1 MPFTDTTKLVE
12 VVITTD
18 TTLDATNQDVLDGKK
33 FIGKN
38 KTPTTGS
45 IPINNKQSNIRITNG
60 ETIKVP
66 YGYNPSDYTI
76 SVKDLSEETPAT
88 AISKD
93 VLDGKTCWVNGVEI
107 IGTMPN
113 NNAQKMRVDCD
124 EVYTIP
130 EGYHNGEGTV
140 TGNSLASQT
149 TATATS
155 DDILNDKTAYVN
167 GEELT
172 GTMPNNGHIDITIL
186 PNEVATVSKGYHDGT
201 GTVSVDSTA
210 TALPEELV
218 NGKTAWVN
226 GEQITG
232 SLPVIDNEQIMLP
245 INGTYTIPKGYHLGG
260 GTITQ
265 NITSQEGITVTPS
278 KDPQILNVNG
288 KVMTGDITISG
299 VNALIALYS
308 TSYLKD
314 LDGNDIRD
322 INIEDGKEYTFYIF
336 QDNWHDNNTDNLY
349 TMQLRSDDGAIFFQL
364 TTIIRYHHTSNTMD
378 IYSSASIA
386 TGCVVGMNI
395 AGGYNTEKNC
405 QEIRIRLQTNQNTLL
420 SLRDAYATRRYV

>member
-12 VVITTD
+12 VVIATD

-38 KTPTTGS
+38 KIPDTGS
-45 IPINNKQSNIRITNG
+45 IPINDKQSDIQITNG

-66 YGYNPSDYTI
+66 YGYNPSDYMI
-76 SVKDLSEETPAT
+76 SVKDLSEETNAT
-88 AISKD
+88 AESKD

-113 NNAQKMRVDCD
+113 NDIQNIHINCD
-124 EVYTIP
+124 ETYTIP

-149 TATATS
+149 VATATS
-155 DDILNDKTAYVN
+155 DDIIDGKTAYVN

-172 GTMPNNGHIDITIL
+172 GAMPNNGHINTTIL
-186 PNEVATVSKGYHDGT
+186 PSEIATITKGYHDGT
-201 GTVSVDSTA
+201 GTVSVNSTA
-210 TALPEELV
+210 TALSEELV

-232 SLPVIDNEQIMLP
+232 SLPVIPDEQIILP

-260 GTITQ
+260 GTVTQ

-288 KVMTGDITISG
+288 KVMTGDITVSG
-299 VNALIALYS
+299 VDAYIYS
-308 TSYLKD
+308 DDYSIVKD
-314 LDGNDIRD
+314 FDGNDIKK
-322 INIEDGKEYTFYIF
+322 ISIENDKEYTFYIF
-336 QDNWHDNNTDNLY
+336 QDNWHDNNTDNIYNVFLK
-349 TMQLRSDDGAIFFQL
+349 SSSPIFQMIYLIKFNSV
-364 TTIIRYHHTSNTMD
+364 SNTITYVD
-378 IYSSASIA
+378 GSIDEFTDGLA
-386 TGCVVGMNI
+386 VD
-395 AGGYNTEKNC
+395 GGYNTEKNC
-405 QEIRIRLQTNQNTLL
+405 QEIKFKFSFKSNNNNAAML
-420 SLRDAYATRRYV
+420 SMYNLSSRRKYV

>member
-1 MPFTDTTKLVE
+1 MPFTNTTKLVE
-12 VVITTD
+12 VVIATD
-18 TTLDATNQDVLDGKK
+18 TSLDASNQDVLSGKK

-38 KTPTTGS
+38 KIPNTGS
-45 IPINNKQSNIRITNG
+45 IPINDKRNNIQISSGESIT
-60 ETIKVP
+60 VP
-66 YGYNPSDYTI
+66 YGYNPSDYVI
-76 SVKDLSEETPAT
+76 NSKKLLEETPAT
-88 AISKD
+88 AVSKD
-93 VLDGKTCWVNGVEI
+93 VLDSKTCWVNGVEI

-113 NNAQKMRVDCD
+113 NNAQKMLVDCD

-140 TGNSLASQT
+140 TGNSLSSQT
-149 TATATS
+149 VATATS
-155 DDILNDKTAYVN
+155 DDIIDGKTAYVN

-172 GTMPNNGHIDITIL
+172 GTMPNNGHIDTTIL
-186 PNEVATVSKGYHDGT
+186 PSETATITKGYHDGT

-232 SLPVIDNEQIMLP
+232 SLPVIANEQIMLP

-288 KVMTGDITISG
+288 KVMTGDITVSG
-299 VNALIALYS
+299 VDAYINKYFTGNHVLDY
-308 TSYLKD
+308 
-314 LDGNDIRD
+314 DGNYIS
-322 INIEDGKEYTFYIF
+322 NIHVTTQNIVFYIF
-336 QDNWHDNNTDNLY
+336 QDDWHNNNTENLY
-349 TMQLRSDDGAIFFQL
+349 FCYITNQSTHEYYTGVVKYDPISNKMNTSVWTSSNPF
-364 TTIIRYHHTSNTMD
+364 TTITI
-378 IYSSASIA
+378 
-386 TGCVVGMNI
+386 TG
-395 AGGYNTEKNC
+395 AYNYEKNC
-405 QEIRIRLQTNQNTLL
+405 QEIKMDFGKISDVNFRIYMSNIL
-420 SLRDAYATRRYV
+420 SSRKYV

>member
-1 MPFTDTTKLVE
+1 MPFTNTTKLVE
-12 VVITTD
+12 VVIATD
-18 TTLDATNQDVLDGKK
+18 TSLDASNQDVLSGKK

-38 KTPTTGS
+38 KIPNTGS
-45 IPINNKQSNIRITNG
+45 IPINDKRNNIQISSGESIT
-60 ETIKVP
+60 VP
-66 YGYNPSDYTI
+66 YGYNPSDYVI
-76 SVKDLSEETPAT
+76 NSKKLLEETPAT
-88 AISKD
+88 AVSKD
-93 VLDGKTCWVNGVEI
+93 VLDSKTCWVNGVEI

-113 NNAQKMRVDCD
+113 NNAQKMLVDCD

-140 TGNSLASQT
+140 TGNSLSSQT
-149 TATATS
+149 VATATS
-155 DDILNDKTAYVN
+155 DDIIDGKTAYVN

-172 GTMPNNGHIDITIL
+172 GTMPNNGHIDTTIL
-186 PNEVATVSKGYHDGT
+186 PSETATITKGYHDGT
-201 GTVSVDSTA
+201 GTISVDSTA

-232 SLPVIDNEQIMLP
+232 SLPVIANEQIMLP

-299 VNALIALYS
+299 VDAYINKYFTGGHVLDY
-308 TSYLKD
+308 
-314 LDGNDIRD
+314 DGNYIS
-322 INIEDGKEYTFYIF
+322 NIHVTTQNIVFYIF
-336 QDNWHDNNTDNLY
+336 QDDWHNNNTENLY
-349 TMQLRSDDGAIFFQL
+349 FCYITNQSTHEYCTGVVKYDPISNKMNTSVWTSSNPF
-364 TTIIRYHHTSNTMD
+364 TTITI
-378 IYSSASIA
+378 
-386 TGCVVGMNI
+386 TG
-395 AGGYNTEKNC
+395 AYNYEKNC
-405 QEIRIRLQTNQNTLL
+405 QEIKMDFSKISDVNFRIYMSNIL
-420 SLRDAYATRRYV
+420 SSRKYV

>member
-12 VVITTD
+12 VVIATD

-38 KTPTTGS
+38 KIPNTGS
-45 IPINNKQSNIRITNG
+45 IPINDKRNDIQISSGESIT
-60 ETIKVP
+60 VP
-66 YGYNPSDYTI
+66 YGYNPSDYVI
-76 SVKDLSEETPAT
+76 NSKKLLEETPAT
-88 AISKD
+88 AVSKD
-93 VLDGKTCWVNGVEI
+93 VLDSKTCWVNGVEI

-140 TGNSLASQT
+140 TGNSLSSQT
-149 TATATS
+149 VATATS
-155 DDILNDKTAYVN
+155 DDIVDGKTAYVN

-172 GTMPNNGHIDITIL
+172 GTMPNNGHIDTTIL
-186 PNEVATVSKGYHDGT
+186 PNEIATITKGYHDGT

-232 SLPVIDNEQIMLP
+232 SLPVIANEQIMLP

-288 KVMTGDITISG
+288 KVMTGDITVSG
-299 VNALIALYS
+299 VDAYIYS
-308 TSYLKD
+308 DDDSIVKD
-314 LDGNDIRD
+314 LDGNLIRD
-322 INIEDGKEYTFYIF
+322 IISGKEHTIYIF

-349 TMQLRSDDGAIFFQL
+349 GIMFYDSNDQDNVQMVAIF
-364 TTIIRYHHTSNTMD
+364 RYDHVSNTFLYVLPPQRSH
-378 IYSSASIA
+378 IIEIIS
-386 TGCVVGMNI
+386 
-395 AGGYNTEKNC
+395 GGYNTEKNC
-405 QEIRIRLQTNQNTLL
+405 QEVRIRVFPKSLQVGTKFLL
-420 SLRDAYATRRYV
+420 ANISSRRKYI

>member
-1 MPFTDTTKLVE
+1 MPFTNTTKLVE
-12 VVITTD
+12 VVIATD
-18 TTLDATNQDVLDGKK
+18 TSLDASNQDVLSGKK

-38 KTPTTGS
+38 KIPNTGS
-45 IPINNKQSNIRITNG
+45 IPINDKRNNIQISSGESIT
-60 ETIKVP
+60 VP
-66 YGYNPSDYTI
+66 YGYNPSDYVI
-76 SVKDLSEETPAT
+76 NSKKLLEETPAT
-88 AISKD
+88 AVSKD
-93 VLDGKTCWVNGVEI
+93 VLDSKTCWVNGVEI

-113 NNAQKMRVDCD
+113 NNAQKMLVDCD

-140 TGNSLASQT
+140 TGNSLSSQT
-149 TATATS
+149 VATATL
-155 DDILNDKTAYVN
+155 DDIIDGKTAYVN

-172 GTMPNNGHIDITIL
+172 GTMPNNGHIDTTIL
-186 PNEVATVSKGYHDGT
+186 PNETATITKGYHDGT
-201 GTVSVDSTA
+201 GTISVDSTA

-232 SLPVIDNEQIMLP
+232 SLPVIANEQIMLP

-299 VNALIALYS
+299 VDAYINKYFTGNHVLDY
-308 TSYLKD
+308 
-314 LDGNDIRD
+314 DGNYIS
-322 INIEDGKEYTFYIF
+322 NIHVTTQNIVFYIF
-336 QDNWHDNNTDNLY
+336 QDDWHNNNTENLY
-349 TMQLRSDDGAIFFQL
+349 FCYITNQSTHEYYTGVVKYDPISNKMNTSVWTSSNPF
-364 TTIIRYHHTSNTMD
+364 TTITI
-378 IYSSASIA
+378 
-386 TGCVVGMNI
+386 TG
-395 AGGYNTEKNC
+395 AYNYEKNC
-405 QEIRIRLQTNQNTLL
+405 QEIKMDFSKISDVNFRIYMSNIL
-420 SLRDAYATRRYV
+420 SSRKYV

>member
-12 VVITTD
+12 VVIATD

-38 KTPTTGS
+38 KIPDTGS
-45 IPINNKQSNIRITNG
+45 IPINDKQSDIQITNG

-66 YGYNPSDYTI
+66 YGYNPSDYMI
-76 SVKDLSEETPAT
+76 SVKDLSEETNAT
-88 AISKD
+88 AESKD

-113 NNAQKMRVDCD
+113 NNAQKVRVNCD
-124 EVYTIP
+124 ELYTIP

-149 TATATS
+149 VATATS
-155 DDILNDKTAYVN
+155 DDIIDGKTAYVN

-172 GTMPNNGHIDITIL
+172 GTMPNNGHINTTIL
-186 PNEVATVSKGYHDGT
+186 PSEIATITKGYHDGT
-201 GTVSVDSTA
+201 GTVSVNSTA
-210 TALPEELV
+210 TALSEELV

-232 SLPVIDNEQIMLP
+232 SLPVIPDEQIILP

-260 GTITQ
+260 GTVTQ

-288 KVMTGDITISG
+288 KVMTGDITVSG
-299 VNALIALYS
+299 VDAYIYS
-308 TSYLKD
+308 DDYSIVKD
-314 LDGNDIRD
+314 FDGNDIKK
-322 INIEDGKEYTFYIF
+322 ISIENDKEYTFYIF
-336 QDNWHDNNTDNLY
+336 QDNWHDNNTDNIYNVFLK
-349 TMQLRSDDGAIFFQL
+349 SSSPIFQMIYLIKFNSV
-364 TTIIRYHHTSNTMD
+364 SNTITYVD
-378 IYSSASIA
+378 GSIDEF
-386 TGCVVGMNI
+386 TGGLAVD
-395 AGGYNTEKNC
+395 GGYNTEKNC
-405 QEIRIRLQTNQNTLL
+405 QEIKFKFSFESNNNNAAML
-420 SLRDAYATRRYV
+420 SMYNLSSRRKYV

>member
-12 VVITTD
+12 VVIATD

-38 KTPTTGS
+38 KIPNTGS
-45 IPINNKQSNIRITNG
+45 IPINDKRNNIQISSGESIT
-60 ETIKVP
+60 VP
-66 YGYNPSDYTI
+66 YGYNPSDYVI
-76 SVKDLSEETPAT
+76 NSKKLLEETPAT
-88 AISKD
+88 AVSKD
-93 VLDGKTCWVNGVEI
+93 VLDSKTCWVNGVEI

-113 NNAQKMRVDCD
+113 NNAQKMLVDCD

-140 TGNSLASQT
+140 TGNSLSSQT
-149 TATATS
+149 VATATS
-155 DDILNDKTAYVN
+155 DDIIDGKTAYVN

-172 GTMPNNGHIDITIL
+172 GTMPNNGHIDTTIL
-186 PNEVATVSKGYHDGT
+186 PNETATITKGYHDGT
-201 GTVSVDSTA
+201 GTISVDSTA

-232 SLPVIDNEQIMLP
+232 SLPVIANEQIMLP

-288 KVMTGDITISG
+288 KVMTGDITVSG
-299 VNALIALYS
+299 VDAYINKYFTGNHVLDY
-308 TSYLKD
+308 
-314 LDGNDIRD
+314 DGNYIS
-322 INIEDGKEYTFYIF
+322 NIHVTTQNIVFYIF
-336 QDNWHDNNTDNLY
+336 QDDWHNNNTENLY
-349 TMQLRSDDGAIFFQL
+349 FCYITNQSTHEYCTGVVKYDPISNKMNTSVWTSSNPF
-364 TTIIRYHHTSNTMD
+364 TTITI
-378 IYSSASIA
+378 
-386 TGCVVGMNI
+386 TG
-395 AGGYNTEKNC
+395 AYNYEKNC
-405 QEIRIRLQTNQNTLL
+405 QEIKMDFGKISDVEYTQ
-420 SLRDAYATRRYV
+420 

>member
-12 VVITTD
+12 VVIATN

-38 KTPTTGS
+38 KIPNTGS
-45 IPINNKQSNIRITNG
+45 IPINDKRNNIQISSGESIT
-60 ETIKVP
+60 VP
-66 YGYNPSDYTI
+66 YGYNPSDYVI
-76 SVKDLSEETPAT
+76 NSKKLLEETPAT
-88 AISKD
+88 AVSKD
-93 VLDGKTCWVNGVEI
+93 VLDSKTCWVNGVEI

-113 NNAQKMRVDCD
+113 NNAQKMLVDCD

-140 TGNSLASQT
+140 TGNSLSSQT
-149 TATATS
+149 VATATS
-155 DDILNDKTAYVN
+155 DDIVDGKTAYVN

-172 GTMPNNGHIDITIL
+172 GTMSNNGHIDTTIL
-186 PNEVATVSKGYHDGT
+186 PNETATITKGYHDGT
-201 GTVSVDSTA
+201 GTVSVNSTA

-232 SLPVIDNEQIMLP
+232 SLPVIANEQIMLP

-288 KVMTGDITISG
+288 KVMTGDITVSGVDAYINKYFTGNTVKDYDGNYISG
-299 VNALIALYS
+299 IEV
-308 TSYLKD
+308 TTQ
-314 LDGNDIRD
+314 DIV
-322 INIEDGKEYTFYIF
+322 FYIF
-336 QDNWHDNNTDNLY
+336 QDDWHNNNTENLY
-349 TMQLRSDDGAIFFQL
+349 FCYITDLGRNGCANIVFKYDSI
-364 TTIIRYHHTSNTMD
+364 SNKINRITEYTQD
-378 IYSSASIA
+378 LLINVKI
-386 TGCVVGMNI
+386 T
-395 AGGYNTEKNC
+395 GGYNYEKNC
-405 QEIRIRLQTNQNTLL
+405 QEIKMDFGKTVNMRISMTNIL
-420 SLRDAYATRRYV
+420 SSRKYV

>member
-1 MPFTDTTKLVE
+1 MPFTNTTKLVE
-12 VVITTD
+12 VVIATD
-18 TTLDATNQDVLDGKK
+18 TSLDASNQDVLSGKK

-38 KTPTTGS
+38 KIPNTGS
-45 IPINNKQSNIRITNG
+45 IPINDKRNNIQISSGESIT
-60 ETIKVP
+60 VP
-66 YGYNPSDYTI
+66 YGYNPSDYVI
-76 SVKDLSEETPAT
+76 NSKKLLEETPAT
-88 AISKD
+88 AVSKD
-93 VLDGKTCWVNGVEI
+93 VLDSKTCWVNGVEI

-113 NNAQKMRVDCD
+113 NNAQKMLVDCD

-140 TGNSLASQT
+140 TGNSLSSQT
-149 TATATS
+149 VATATS
-155 DDILNDKTAYVN
+155 DDIIDGKTAYVN

-172 GTMPNNGHIDITIL
+172 GTMPNNGHIDTTIL
-186 PNEVATVSKGYHDGT
+186 PSETATITKGYHDGT
-201 GTVSVDSTA
+201 GTISVDSTA

-232 SLPVIDNEQIMLP
+232 SLPVIANEQIMLP

-299 VNALIALYS
+299 VDAYINKYFTGNHVLDY
-308 TSYLKD
+308 
-314 LDGNDIRD
+314 DGNYIS
-322 INIEDGKEYTFYIF
+322 NIHVTTQNIVFYIF
-336 QDNWHDNNTDNLY
+336 QDDWHNNNTENLY
-349 TMQLRSDDGAIFFQL
+349 FCYITNQSAHEYCTGVVKYDPISNKMNTSVWTSSNPF
-364 TTIIRYHHTSNTMD
+364 TTITI
-378 IYSSASIA
+378 
-386 TGCVVGMNI
+386 TG
-395 AGGYNTEKNC
+395 AYNYEKNC
-405 QEIRIRLQTNQNTLL
+405 QEIKMDFGKISDVNFRIYMSNIL
-420 SLRDAYATRRYV
+420 SSRKYV

>member
-12 VVITTD
+12 VVIATD

-38 KTPTTGS
+38 KIPNTGS
-45 IPINNKQSNIRITNG
+45 IPINDKRNNIQISSGESIT
-60 ETIKVP
+60 VP
-66 YGYNPSDYTI
+66 YGYNPSDYVI
-76 SVKDLSEETPAT
+76 NSKKLLEETPAT
-88 AISKD
+88 AVSKD
-93 VLDGKTCWVNGVEI
+93 VLDSKTCWVNGVEI

-113 NNAQKMRVDCD
+113 NNAQKMLVDCD
-124 EVYTIP
+124 EAYTIP

-140 TGNSLASQT
+140 TGNSLSSQT
-149 TATATS
+149 VATATS
-155 DDILNDKTAYVN
+155 DDIIDGKTAYVN

-172 GTMPNNGHIDITIL
+172 GTMPNNGHIDTTIL
-186 PNEVATVSKGYHDGT
+186 PNEAATITKGYHDGT

-232 SLPVIDNEQIMLP
+232 SLPVIANEQIMLP

-288 KVMTGDITISG
+288 KVMTGDITVSGVDAYINKYFTRNTVKDYDGNYISG
-299 VNALIALYS
+299 IKV
-308 TSYLKD
+308 TTQ
-314 LDGNDIRD
+314 DIV
-322 INIEDGKEYTFYIF
+322 FYIF
-336 QDNWHDNNTDNLY
+336 QDDWHNNNTENLY
-349 TMQLRSDDGAIFFQL
+349 FCYITDLS
-364 TTIIRYHHTSNTMD
+364 SN
-378 IYSSASIA
+378 
-386 TGCVVGMNI
+386 GCVNI
-395 AGGYNTEKNC
+395 VFKYDPISNKTNQIAGYAQNFLINVKITGGYNYEKNC
-405 QEIRIRLQTNQNTLL
+405 QEIKMDFGKTVNMRINMMNIL
-420 SLRDAYATRRYV
+420 SSRKYV

>member
-1 MPFTDTTKLVE
+1 MPFTNTTKLVE
-12 VVITTD
+12 VVIATD
-18 TTLDATNQDVLDGKK
+18 TSLDASNQDVLSGKK

-38 KTPTTGS
+38 KIPNTGS
-45 IPINNKQSNIRITNG
+45 IPINDKRNNIQISSGESIT
-60 ETIKVP
+60 VP
-66 YGYNPSDYTI
+66 YGYNPSDYVI
-76 SVKDLSEETPAT
+76 NSKKLLEETPAT
-88 AISKD
+88 AVSKD
-93 VLDGKTCWVNGVEI
+93 VLDSKTCWVNGVEI

-113 NNAQKMRVDCD
+113 NNAQKMLVDCD

-140 TGNSLASQT
+140 TGNSLSSQT
-149 TATATS
+149 VATATS
-155 DDILNDKTAYVN
+155 DDIIDGKTAYVN

-172 GTMPNNGHIDITIL
+172 GTMPNNGHIDTTIL
-186 PNEVATVSKGYHDGT
+186 PNETATITKGYHDGT

-232 SLPVIDNEQIMLP
+232 SLPVIANEQIMLP

-288 KVMTGDITISG
+288 KVMTGDITVSG
-299 VNALIALYS
+299 VDAYVNKYFTGNHVLDY
-308 TSYLKD
+308 
-314 LDGNDIRD
+314 DGNYIS
-322 INIEDGKEYTFYIF
+322 NIHVTTQNIVFYIF
-336 QDNWHDNNTDNLY
+336 QDDWHNNNTENLY
-349 TMQLRSDDGAIFFQL
+349 FCYITNQSTHDYCTGVVKYDPISNKMNTSVWTSSNPF
-364 TTIIRYHHTSNTMD
+364 TTITI
-378 IYSSASIA
+378 
-386 TGCVVGMNI
+386 TG
-395 AGGYNTEKNC
+395 AYNYEKNC
-405 QEIRIRLQTNQNTLL
+405 QEIKMDFGKISDVNFRIYMSNIL
-420 SLRDAYATRRYV
+420 SSRKYV

>member
-12 VVITTD
+12 VVIATD

-38 KTPTTGS
+38 KIPNTGS
-45 IPINNKQSNIRITNG
+45 IPINNKQSDIQITNG

-66 YGYNPSDYTI
+66 YGYNPSDYMI
-76 SVKDLSEETPAT
+76 SVKDLSEETNAT
-88 AISKD
+88 AESKD

-140 TGNSLASQT
+140 TGNSLSSQT
-149 TATATS
+149 VATATS
-155 DDILNDKTAYVN
+155 DDIVDGKTAYVN

-172 GTMPNNGHIDITIL
+172 GTMPNNGHIDTTIL
-186 PNEVATVSKGYHDGT
+186 PNETATITKGYHDGT

-232 SLPVIDNEQIMLP
+232 SLPVITNEQIMLP

-265 NITSQEGITVTPS
+265 NITSQEGIIVTPS

-288 KVMTGDITISG
+288 KVMTGDITVSG
-299 VNALIALYS
+299 VDAYINKYFTGNHVLDY
-308 TSYLKD
+308 
-314 LDGNDIRD
+314 DGNYIS
-322 INIEDGKEYTFYIF
+322 NIHVTTQNIVFYIF
-336 QDNWHDNNTDNLY
+336 QDDWHNNNTENLY
-349 TMQLRSDDGAIFFQL
+349 FCYITNQSTHEYYTGVVKYDPISNKMNTSVWTSSNPF
-364 TTIIRYHHTSNTMD
+364 TTITI
-378 IYSSASIA
+378 
-386 TGCVVGMNI
+386 TG
-395 AGGYNTEKNC
+395 AYNYEKNC
-405 QEIRIRLQTNQNTLL
+405 QEIKMDFGKISDVNFRIYMSNIL
-420 SLRDAYATRRYV
+420 SSRKYV

>member
-12 VVITTD
+12 VVIATD

-38 KTPTTGS
+38 KIPNTGS
-45 IPINNKQSNIRITNG
+45 IPINNKQSDIQITNG

-66 YGYNPSDYTI
+66 YGYNPSDYMI
-76 SVKDLSEETPAT
+76 SVKDLSEETNAT
-88 AISKD
+88 AESKD

-113 NNAQKMRVDCD
+113 NNAQKMLVDCD

-140 TGNSLASQT
+140 TGNSLSSQT
-149 TATATS
+149 VATATS
-155 DDILNDKTAYVN
+155 DDIIDGKTAYVN

-172 GTMPNNGHIDITIL
+172 GTMPNNGHIDTTIL
-186 PNEVATVSKGYHDGT
+186 PSETATITKGYHDGT
-201 GTVSVDSTA
+201 GTISVDSTA

-232 SLPVIDNEQIMLP
+232 SLPVIANEQIMLP

-288 KVMTGDITISG
+288 KVMTGDITVSG
-299 VNALIALYS
+299 VDAYINKYFTGNHVLDY
-308 TSYLKD
+308 
-314 LDGNDIRD
+314 DGNYIS
-322 INIEDGKEYTFYIF
+322 NIHVTTQNIVFYIF
-336 QDNWHDNNTDNLY
+336 QDDWHNNNTENLY
-349 TMQLRSDDGAIFFQL
+349 FCYITNQSTHEYYTGVVKYDPISNKMNTSVWTSSNPF
-364 TTIIRYHHTSNTMD
+364 TTITI
-378 IYSSASIA
+378 
-386 TGCVVGMNI
+386 TG
-395 AGGYNTEKNC
+395 AYNYEKNC
-405 QEIRIRLQTNQNTLL
+405 QEIKMDFGKISDVNFRIYMSNIL
-420 SLRDAYATRRYV
+420 SSRKYV

>member
-12 VVITTD
+12 VVIATD

-38 KTPTTGS
+38 KIPNTGS
-45 IPINNKQSNIRITNG
+45 IPINNKQSDIQITNG

-66 YGYNPSDYTI
+66 YGYNPSDYMI
-76 SVKDLSEETPAT
+76 SVKDLSEETNAT
-88 AISKD
+88 AESKD

-140 TGNSLASQT
+140 TGNNLASQT
-149 TATATS
+149 VATATS
-155 DDILNDKTAYVN
+155 DDIIDGKTAYAN

-172 GTMPNNGHIDITIL
+172 GTMPNNGHIDTTIL
-186 PNEVATVSKGYHDGT
+186 PSETATITKGYHDGT

-232 SLPVIDNEQIMLP
+232 SLPVIANEQIMLP

-265 NITSQEGITVTPS
+265 NITSQEGIIVTPS

-288 KVMTGDITISG
+288 KVMTGDITVSG
-299 VNALIALYS
+299 VDAYIYS
-308 TSYLKD
+308 DDASVVKD
-314 LDGNDIRD
+314 LDGN
-322 INIEDGKEYTFYIF
+322 NIENISMKNDKEYTFYIF

-349 TMQLRSDDGAIFFQL
+349 SMVLRDDDTGFFQL
-364 TTIIRYHHTSNTMD
+364 TTLFKYNHMSNTMYIVSFGSVAD
-378 IYSSASIA
+378 
-386 TGCVVGMNI
+386 GCVISLNI
-395 AGGYNTEKNC
+395 TGEYNTEKNC
-405 QEIRIRLQTNQNTLL
+405 QKVQIRIYAKQNTLL
-420 SLRDAYATRRYV
+420 SLHNISSRRKYA